1 MIVTDEMVLAAAR
14 TLIRYTLAER
24 DKVKPEAVT
33 EEEIDDELA
42 EIRQLEAESPEWPG
56 VDEVFAEV
64 LTAALDVS
72 GGAVTREPSDIWQ
85 AVLVINEGRV
95 IEPEALFNG
104 EDDWSVCIVRR
115 SAAPIGDPRVMPDG
129 DEEPEPDDIAHCW
142 QDFESDSD
150 VAERYRMAQRM
161 AAGLN
166 AAEVTT

>member
-24 DKVKPEAVT
+24 DRVKPEAVT

-42 EIRQLEAESPEWPG
+42 EIRQLEAESPELPG

-85 AVLVINEGRV
+85 AVMVDQRDFV
-95 IEPEALFNG
+95 VDASTV
-104 EDDWSVCIVRR
+104 DDHVAVSVYVVRR
-115 SAAPIGDPRVMPDG
+115 SSLPVDG
-129 DEEPEPDDIAHCW
+129 HLP
-142 QDFESDSD
+142 SDYETTD
-150 VAERYRMAQRM
+150 VAHWVSPVPGCGESAARWTQAQAM

-166 AAEVTT
+166 AAEATR